1 MEPDFMGKEGF
12 VWAVGVV
19 EDRMDPLFLGRCK
32 VRWLGWHTKDKQ
44 DLPVHLLPWAFPLMP
59 LTSASQTG
67 VGTSPTGPVEGTWV
81 MGFFRDGPAANDPV
95 MIGTL
100 GGRPDKPCNPDDGF
114 NDPRDY
120 SPKFYQVNKQ
130 TGAIDKGDPKF
141 ADVPQHP
148 LSVKFNKKRG
158 IEIVERSDKATLVEG
173 QTDESG
179 ALATGVLVEETES
192 QEAQVPD
199 YEFSYNYPLFRYLGE
214 PTTPRLARGR
224 KDGSTKIDTI
234 LGRNPHGE
242 PQIIQ
247 QGTSIVQT
255 KADLRMLPYP
265 CAKGTRKG
273 TFQEPVSPYGAIYPY
288 NHVHVSE
295 SGHVIEID
303 DTPTRERLHWWHR
316 SGTYREIGPLGTMV
330 DKSNRDYYSCVLKNT
345 HETVGGFK
353 YSAVKYGYELAVNTA
368 GGQEDYWLRVKGGGD
383 VHLESEQGNFEVYCK
398 DGIAFVTAAK
408 IEFNAKESIAFNTP
422 LYLEGERALDL
433 PTLHGGPMLP
443 SVDNTGTYITRKGN
457 SVENIGGSKTL
468 TASQITQSTMG
479 AYGLSAQSETKN
491 FSHGSEEIIQGMNAI
506 NEGGGAGK
514 SVVCMNGIIN
524 LRSAATESTGGLLF
538 QLNKLPSKSEKG
550 AKASSAGY
558 LAITP
563 KNPATARITM
573 ATPLGAITMKNK
585 VGEISLGDSPS
596 GEIKIQSSGAMGE
609 INISNKAKGV
619 IAIDGAGLIAIKN
632 DVASLRKV
640 LDDFFTEYAMH
651 KHDVTG
657 GVPAA
662 PGPIVGG
669 IALPMVPGTFPKTV
683 ESQTNLNSLL
693 S

>member
-19 EDRMDPLFLGRCK
+19 ENRFDPLYLGRCR
-32 VRWLGWHTKDKQ
+32 VRWLGWHTKDKM
-44 DLPVHLLPWAFPLMP
+44 DLPTKLLPWAHPLLP
-59 LTSASQTG
+59 ITSASQTG

-81 MGFFRDGPAANDPV
+81 MGFFRDGDAANDPV

-100 GGRPDKPCNPDDGF
+100 PGRPDKPCNPDEGF
-114 NDPRDY
+114 NDPRDFT
-120 SPKFYQVNKQ
+120 PRFYQVDAK
-130 TGAIDKGDPKF
+130 TGEIKGNPPEFK
-141 ADVPQHP
+141 DVPQHP
-148 LSVKFNKKRG
+148 LSIKFNKQRG
-158 IEIVERSDKATLVEG
+158 IEIIERSDRATFVKGQVLEETLVK
-173 QTDESG
+173 
-179 ALATGVLVEETES
+179 ETES

-199 YEFSYNYPLFRYLGE
+199 YEFSYNYPLFRFLGE

-224 KDGSTKIDTI
+224 EDNSTKIDTV
-234 LGRNPHGE
+234 LTSNAQGE
-242 PQIIQ
+242 SIIAQ

-255 KADLRMLPYP
+255 KTDLRMLPYP
-265 CAKGTRKG
+265 MAKGTGKT
-273 TFQEPVSPYGAIYPY
+273 TFQEPIPPYDAAYPY

-303 DTPTRERLHWWHR
+303 DTPTRERLHWYHR

-330 DKSNRDYYSCVLKNT
+330 DKSNRDYYSCVLKNAY
-345 HETVGGFK
+345 ESVGGVK
-353 YSAVKYGYELAVNTA
+353 YSSIKYGYELCVNTA
-368 GGQEDYWLRVKGGGD
+368 GGQEDYWLRVKGSGD
-383 VHLESEQGNFEVYCK
+383 VHLEAEQGNVEVYCK
-398 DGIAFVTAAK
+398 DGIAFITAAK

-443 SVDNTGTYITRKGN
+443 LADNTGTYITRKGPF
-457 SVENIGGSKTL
+457 SENIGGAKIT

-479 AYGLSAQSETKN
+479 AYGLSAQSGTETY
-491 FSHGSEEIIQGMNAI
+491 SHNSEEIIQGMNVI
-506 NEGGGAGK
+506 NAGSGAGK
-514 SVVCMNGIIN
+514 SIICNNGIIN

-538 QLNKLPSKSEKG
+538 QLNRLPSTSEKG
-550 AKASSAGY
+550 AKASSSGY
-558 LAITP
+558 IAITP
-563 KNPATARITM
+563 KNPATAQITM

-596 GEIKIQSSGAMGE
+596 GEIKIQSSGAAGE

-619 IAIDGAGLIAIKN
+619 LAIDGAGLITIKN
-632 DVASLRKV
+632 DVASLRKI
-640 LDDFFTEYAMH
+640 LDDFFTEYQSH
-651 KHDVTG
+651 GHDLVG
-657 GVPAA
+657 SVPAA

-669 IALPMVPGTFPKTV
+669 KALPQLVAVMPKTV

>member
-19 EDRMDPLFLGRCK
+19 ENRFDPLYLGRCR

-44 DLPVHLLPWAFPLMP
+44 DLPTKLLPWAHPLLP
-59 LTSASQTG
+59 ITSASQTG

-81 MGFFRDGPAANDPV
+81 MGFFRDGEAANDPV

-100 GGRPDKPCNPDDGF
+100 GGRPDKPCNPDEGF
-114 NDPRDY
+114 NDPRDFTP
-120 SPKFYQVNKQ
+120 SFWQVDSK
-130 TGAIDKGDPKF
+130 TGEIKGNPPEFK
-141 ADVPQHP
+141 DVPQHP

-158 IEIVERSDKATLVEG
+158 IEIVERSDRATFVKGQVLEETLVK
-173 QTDESG
+173 
-179 ALATGVLVEETES
+179 ETES

-199 YEFSYNYPLFRYLGE
+199 YEFSYNYPLFRFLGE

-224 KDGSTKIDTI
+224 DDVSTKIDTV
-234 LGRNPHGE
+234 LGSDHHGNSK
-242 PQIIQ
+242 IIQ

-265 CAKGTRKG
+265 KAKGTG
-273 TFQEPVSPYGAIYPY
+273 NATFQEPVSPYNAAYPY

-295 SGHVIEID
+295 SGHVVEID
-303 DTPTRERLHWWHR
+303 DTPTSERLHWYHR
-316 SGTYREIGPLGTMV
+316 SGSYREMGPLGNIV
-330 DKSNRDYYSCVLKNT
+330 DKATRDYFSCVLKNT

-353 YSAVKYGYELAVNTA
+353 YSSIKYGYELCVNTA
-368 GGQEDYWLRVKGGGD
+368 GGQEDYWLRVKGPGD
-383 VHLESEQGNFEVYCK
+383 VHLESEQGNVEVYCK
-398 DGIAFVTAAK
+398 DGIAFITAAK
-408 IEFNAKESIAFNTP
+408 IEFNAKEFIKFNTP
-422 LYLEGERALDL
+422 LYIEGDIANDT
-433 PTLHGGPMLP
+433 PSLHGGPMIPLEE
-443 SVDNTGTYITRKGN
+443 NTGTYIKRKN
-457 SVENIGGSKTL
+457 DSVEDIGGAKIL

-479 AYGLSAQSETKN
+479 AYGLSAQSETKT
-491 FSHGSEEIIQGMNAI
+491 FSHNSEEIIQGMNVI
-506 NEGGGAGK
+506 NAGSGAGK
-514 SVVCMNGIIN
+514 SIICNNGIIN

-538 QLNKLPSKSEKG
+538 QLNRLPSTSEKG

-558 LAITP
+558 IAISP

-596 GEIKIQSSGAMGE
+596 GEIKLISSGAMGE
-609 INISNKAKGV
+609 ITIKNKAKGL
-619 IAIDGAGLIAIKN
+619 ISIDGSGLITIKN
-632 DVASLRKV
+632 DVASLKKI
-640 LDDFFTEYAMH
+640 LDNFFTEYKMH
-651 KHDVTG
+651 KHDLTG

-669 IALPMVPGTFPKTV
+669 IALPMVPGTYPETDK
-683 ESQTNLNSLL
+683 SQINLNSLL
-693 S
+693 A

>member
-44 DLPVHLLPWAFPLMP
+44 DLPTHLLPWAFPLMP

-199 YEFSYNYPLFRYLGE
+199 YEFSYNYPLFRFLGE

-224 KDGSTKIDTI
+224 ADGSTKIDTI
-234 LGRNPHGE
+234 LGANPHGA
-242 PQIIQ
+242 PQILSV
-247 QGTSIVQT
+247 GTSIVQT
-255 KADLRMLPYP
+255 KADLRMNPYP
-265 CAKGTRKG
+265 KAKGTG
-273 TFQEPVSPYGAIYPY
+273 NATFQEPVSPYDAAYPY

-295 SGHVIEID
+295 SGHVTEID
-303 DTPTRERLHWWHR
+303 DTPTKERLHWYHR
-316 SGTYREIGPLGTMV
+316 SGSYREMGPLGNIV
-330 DKSNRDYYSCVLKNT
+330 DKSNRDYFSCVLKNT
-345 HETVGGFK
+345 HESVGGYK
-353 YSAVKYGYELAVNTA
+353 YSAIKYGYELAVNTA
-368 GGQEDYWLRVKGGGD
+368 GGQEDYWLRVKGSGD
-383 VHLESEQGNFEVYCK
+383 VHLESEQGNVEVYCS
-398 DGIAFVTAAK
+398 DGIAFITASK
-408 IEFNAKESIAFNTP
+408 IEFNAKELIRFNTP
-422 LYLEGERALDL
+422 LYIEGEFPNDL
-433 PTLHGGPMLP
+433 PSLHGGPMIPLE
-443 SVDNTGTYITRKGN
+443 DNTGTVVKRKGD
-457 SVENIGGSKTL
+457 SVEDIGGAKIT

-479 AYGLSAQSETKN
+479 AYGLSAQSGVVN
-491 FSHGSEEIIQGMNAI
+491 FSHGSEEIIQGMNVI
-506 NEGGGAGK
+506 NKGSGAGK
-514 SVVCMNGIIN
+514 SIVCNNGIIN

-538 QLNKLPSKSEKG
+538 QLNRLPSSSEKG

-558 LAITP
+558 FAITP

-585 VGEISLGDSPS
+585 VGEISLGDSPA
-596 GEIKIQSSGAMGE
+596 GEIKILSTGAAGE
-609 INISNKAKGV
+609 ITMTNAAKGV
-619 IAIDGAGLIAIKN
+619 VAIDGAGLITLKN
-632 DVASLRKV
+632 EVTSLRKV
-640 LDDFFTEYAMH
+640 LDDFFTEYLTHTHPLAG
-651 KHDVTG
+651 TTSNG
-657 GVPAA
+657 GALL
-662 PGPIVGG
+662 PGSE
-669 IALPMVPGTFPKTV
+669 ALPTLIM
-683 ESQTNLNSLL
+683 SQTTTSQINLNSLL
-693 S
+693 A